1 MKLNRYILFILMLL
15 IVKGL
20 RAQDIHFTQFN
31 YVPLSINPAQTGHF
45 EGSYRIGGLYRGQ
58 WFGGVKNGFQTP
70 VLYVDLPI
78 AGFRKQ
84 DWIGIGINGHRDA
97 AGSSLLTNTVI
108 GIHAAYHVGLDKKQT
123 KVFSIGFSAGFAQR
137 NIDKT
142 RLTFQ
147 DGILSGGNSAD
158 IPLINA
164 DNKSYTDFN
173 IGVNFK
179 NKISKTQTLNM
190 GLSAEHFLS
199 PKTNLISTGLGEL
212 PLRLN
217 LYGSMEVALD
227 KKQTKFLYPAVIFRT
242 QSGSGSEIMA
252 QAVGGLKLDPKK
264 DMILKAGLGYRLGD
278 AAQAILGIQ
287 MGDFKAGLAYDFTLN
302 DLRTSASTKDGFEIA
317 VGYVGRI
324 FRTPQPPRVILCPKY

>member
-1 MKLNRYILFILMLL
+1 MKLNRYIFLILISL

-20 RAQDIHFTQFN
+20 QAQDIHFTQFN

-45 EGSYRIGGLYRGQ
+45 EGSYRVGGLYRGQ

-70 VLYVDLPI
+70 ILYVDLPI
-78 AGFRKQ
+78 SGFRKQ

-97 AGSSLLTNTVI
+97 AGSSILTNTLI
-108 GIHAAYHVGLDKKQT
+108 GLHAAYHVGLDKKQS

-142 RLTFQ
+142 SLKFQ
-147 DGILSGGNSAD
+147 DAILSGGNSAD

-173 IGVNFK
+173 FGVHFK
-179 NKISKTQTLNM
+179 NIISKSQVLNI

-199 PKTNLISTGLGEL
+199 PSTNLISTGIGEM

-217 LYGSMEVALD
+217 LYGSMAVALD
-227 KKQTKFLYPAVIFRT
+227 KKQTKFIYPAVIFRT

-302 DLRTSASTKDGFEIA
+302 NLRTSNTKDGFEIA
-317 VGYVGRI
+317 VGYVGRV
-324 FRTPQPPRVILCPKY
+324 FKTPQPARVILCPKY